1 MQCTTTSS
9 SRPGAQT
16 SSAKRR
22 SPVCVAKRAP
32 FVVAADPG
40 PAATRPVLSTVVFDC
55 SDPERLAQFWGEL
68 LGVGVAYRD
77 STWVALERTPEGG
90 RIAFQP
96 VPEPKSGKNRL
107 HVDLLVVD
115 LAARTADA
123 VAIGAT
129 IVGSVVE
136 EDNGSFQV
144 LRDPEGNEFCLV
156 TADD

>member
-16 SSAKRR
+16 SSERR
-22 SPVCVAKRAP
+22 RNRVCVARHAP

-55 SDPERLAQFWGEL
+55 SDPERLARFWGEL

-77 STWVALERTPEGG
+77 STWVALDRTEQGG

-96 VPEPKSGKNRL
+96 VPEPKAVKNRV
-107 HVDLLVVD
+107 HVDLLVDD
-115 LAARTADA
+115 LADHTAAA
-123 VAIGAT
+123 VALGAS
-129 IVGSVVE
+129 IVGVVVE
-136 EDNGSFQV
+136 EHNGSYQV

>member
-1 MQCTTTSS
+1 
-9 SRPGAQT
+9 
-16 SSAKRR
+16 
-22 SPVCVAKRAP
+22 
-32 FVVAADPG
+32 VAADPG

-55 SDPERLAQFWGEL
+55 SDPERLARFWGEL
-68 LGVGVAYRD
+68 LGVAVAYRD

-96 VPEPKSGKNRL
+96 VPESKSGKNRL
-107 HVDLLVVD
+107 HVDLLVED
-115 LAARTADA
+115 LPARTADA
-123 VAIGAT
+123 VAFGAT

-136 EDNGSFQV
+136 EHNGSYQV